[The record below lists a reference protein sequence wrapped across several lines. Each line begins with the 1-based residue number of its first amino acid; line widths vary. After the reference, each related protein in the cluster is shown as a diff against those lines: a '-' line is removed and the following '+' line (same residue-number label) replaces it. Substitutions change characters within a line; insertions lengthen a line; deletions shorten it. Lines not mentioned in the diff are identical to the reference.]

1 MGHRGPGP
9 QLQTTIPM
17 TPIVKALIFVNVG
30 IWFFF
35 SLIGEQL
42 ILRNEIITTLFGLV
56 PELIITK
63 FFVWQ
68 PFTYMFLHSADGVM
82 HIVFNMLLLWWIG
95 AELEQL
101 WGRKFFLTYYL
112 VCGFGAGVIY
122 TIAVFLFYLATGR
135 VQPLLLPVVGASGAI
150 FGLMLAYGIVFGERI
165 VYFFFIFPMKARYF
179 IMILGA
185 IELVMLL
192 NQGLGNGQVANMAHL
207 GGIITGFLFLVF
219 WTRWKRHKSGK
230 GKANLRLVVDNDK
243 PKYWN

>member
-1 MGHRGPGP
+1 MGSRGQGP

-17 TPIVKALIFVNVG
+17 TPTVKLLIFINVG
-30 IWFFF
+30 VWFF
-35 SLIGEQL
+35 LQVVLEQL
-42 ILRNEIITTLFGLV
+42 ILKNDVITTVFGLI
-56 PELIITK
+56 PELVITK
-63 FFVWQ
+63 FFIWQ
-68 PFTYMFLHSADGVM
+68 PFTYMFLHSVDGVM
-82 HIVFNMLLLWWIG
+82 HVVFNMLLLWWIG

-101 WGRKFFLTYYL
+101 WGRRFFATYYL

-122 TIAVFLFYLATGR
+122 TGAVLIYYFVTGR

-185 IELVMLL
+185 IEVVMLL
-192 NQGLGNGQVANMAHL
+192 NQGLGGGQVANMAHL
-207 GGIITGFLFLVF
+207 GGFITGFLFLWF
-219 WTRWKRHKSGK
+219 WTRWQRSRTGKSR
-230 GKANLRLVVDNDK
+230 ANLRLVVDNDK